1 MGIRSWYRRAVSYQQ
16 SAVSVSG
23 RDPEGH
29 PSLRR
34 GTRTSTPTGHAG
46 RSRTTPTHLTEAIP
60 NPTTEDWF
68 WGRAS
73 ATGSEEDYFWRRL
86 ADNWSLKDVL
96 PGTYL
101 EIHNQVYEAYNANPM
116 ANAII
121 EMGTNFVLGEGLTIS
136 APHPKVQKLID
147 AFWHDPDNRMDQ
159 RQYELATE
167 LSLYG
172 ELFVR
177 FFVNPFDGHVK
188 IALLDP
194 SLVDQIECD
203 PDNIEKQLRVH
214 RRPLAASATAPL
226 PPFGNDAAWSINN
239 PNINNPQTPAQI
251 GAQAGVPVVGPQGIS
266 NLGPRWSDGEWF
278 TIPDQIM
285 HFAVNKVSN
294 AKRGKSDLATLLPWL
309 RRYKDWLIDRVRI
322 NKYRAVYLWD
332 VTLAG
337 ATRKDVESKMMEYT
351 RPPEPGSI
359 LIHNESETWEAKQPN
374 IAAADA
380 APDGL
385 AIKLMIAMG
394 AGIPEHWLSEA
405 GDVNRA
411 TAAEMGLP
419 TIKKFQRRQD
429 YLTHLLRSIL
439 DRVIAE
445 AQLAGS
451 LPRTIDT
458 SYAIRFP
465 ELDLEDI
472 KGIGLAAYNM
482 SQALATARAL
492 GLISQETAAQ
502 VFYDTCRQPQIDF
515 GTEKEKLDA
524 EGPMQPTLV
533 PPPRITPAAPPNAAG
548 PMQAPVGKPHPGAEG
563 RPETGLAGTPSTRTS
578 HGSET
583 A

>member
-1 MGIRSWYRRAVSYQQ
+1 MSLRSWYQNQTSHETRLI
-16 SAVSVSG
+16 
-23 RDPEGH
+23 EGH
-29 PSLRR
+29 TAHTPGPSSA
-34 GTRTSTPTGHAG
+34 GTRGSAPPAEGTRLQETV
-46 RSRTTPTHLTEAIP
+46 P

-116 ANAII
+116 ANAIV
-121 EMGTNFVLGEGLTIS
+121 EMGVNFVLGEGLKVT
-136 APHPKVQKLID
+136 APHPKVQKLLD
-147 AFWHDPDNRMDQ
+147 RFWHDPDNHMDL
-159 RQYELATE
+159 RQYEIATE

-172 ELFVR
+172 ELFIR
-177 FFVNPFDGHVK
+177 FFTNPFDGHVK

-194 SLVDQIECD
+194 SLVDQIESD
-203 PDNIEKQLRVH
+203 PDNVEKQLRVH

-226 PPFGNDAAWSINN
+226 PPFGNDAAWSVNN

-251 GAQAGVPVVGPQGIS
+251 GAAAGVPVVGPGGIS
-266 NLGPRWSDGEWF
+266 NLGPRWADGEWF
-278 TIPDQIM
+278 SIPDQIM

-309 RRYKDWLIDRVRI
+309 RRYKDWLIDRVRL
-322 NKYRAVYLWD
+322 NKYRTVYLWD

-337 ATRKDVESKMMEYT
+337 ATRKDIDNKMMEYS
-351 RPPEPGSI
+351 RPPEPGSL
-359 LIHNESETWEAKQPN
+359 LIHNESELWEAKSPN
-374 IAAADA
+374 LAAQDA
-380 APDGL
+380 ASDGQ
-385 AIKLMIAMG
+385 AIKLMVAMG
-394 AGIPEHWLSEA
+394 ALIPEHWLSEA

-429 YLTHLLRSIL
+429 YLKYLLTQLL

-445 AQLAGS
+445 AQKAGS

-458 SYAIRFP
+458 SYTVTFP
-465 ELDLEDI
+465 KLDLEDI
-472 KGIGLAAYNM
+472 KGIGLASYNM
-482 SQALATARAL
+482 SQALATARTL
-492 GLISQETAAQ
+492 GLISQETAARF
-502 VFYDTCRQPQIDF
+502 FYDSCRQPDVDF
-515 GTEKEKLDA
+515 RDEKEKLDA
-524 EGPMQPTLV
+524 EPPMQAATLA
-533 PPPRITPAAPPNAAG
+533 PPRLTPAAPPNAPG
-548 PMQAPVGKPHPGAEG
+548 PNVTPI
-563 RPETGLAGTPSTRTS
+563 GTPQTRPS
-578 HGSET
+578 HGTET